1 VLPGIMPITSYGR
14 LMRIHELSGQRIP
27 DDLAEELRRVQDDP
41 DAGRAVGMAHAIAMS
56 EELLAH
62 GAPCLHFYT
71 FNRSKATIEVLSAL
85 GMAPA
90 IRR

>member
-1 VLPGIMPITSYGR
+1 MPITSYGR

-27 DDLAEELRRVQDDP
+27 AGLAEELRRVQDDP
-41 DAGRAVGMAHAIAMS
+41 EAGRAVGMAHAIAMS
-56 EELLAH
+56 EELLAL

-71 FNRSKATIEVLSAL
+71 FNRSKATIEVLTAL